1 MNEPISNIGA
11 LLSYSSTAEGTYTN
25 LYGITSVPD
34 LGGDPEQ
41 IDVTTIYDSK
51 RKNIPGVE
59 ANDNLEFNGLRG
71 KFGPPNAA
79 ANALVDEYA
88 ALSAMPANTA
98 KYWKLTYPDGS
109 SHSWGAYP
117 RVRQNG
123 FGVNE
128 ALGYTL
134 TLTVITDISFT
145 GASNTTTNP

>member
-11 LLSYSSTAEGTYTN
+11 LLSYSSTSTGTFTS

-34 LGGDPEQ
+34 LGGEPEE

-71 KFGPPNAA
+71 KFGAPNAA
-79 ANALVDEYA
+79 ASALVDEYA
-88 ALSAMPANTA
+88 TLNAMPTDTA

-109 SHSWGAYP
+109 YHTWGAYP
-117 RVRQNG
+117 RVHQNG

-145 GASNTTTNP
+145 PPST

>member
-11 LLSYSSTAEGTYTN
+11 LLSYSTTATGTYTS
-25 LYGITSVPD
+25 LYSITSVPD

-41 IDVTTIYDSK
+41 IDVTTIYDSQ

-71 KFGPPNAA
+71 KFGAPTAA
-79 ANALVDEYA
+79 ASALVDEYA
-88 ALSAMPANTA
+88 VLDALDNDTA
-98 KYWKLTYPDGS
+98 YYWKLTYPDGS
-109 SHSWGAYP
+109 THTWGAYP

-134 TLTVITDISFT
+134 TLTVNTDITFT
-145 GASNTTTNP
+145 SGT